1 MKSANRII
9 LACSAAAGM
18 LLFAAFGAQ
27 AQEEGGSAST
37 LQVNQAST
45 LDELLRNVEPAPGGG
60 VRRAPPT

>member
-27 AQEEGGSAST
+27 AAEESGSAST
-37 LQVNQAST
+37 LRVNQAST
-45 LDELLRNVEPAPGGG
+45 LDELLRNV
-60 VRRAPPT
+60 